1 MARWLAWAGVAAAA
15 VAVSAQGGSGTLDSL
30 VKAERAFA
38 RMSVATSQREAFL
51 ANFADDGVWFTPGP
65 ENTREA
71 IRRQPAPAGPPTR
84 TLDWEPATG
93 DIAAS
98 GDLGYT
104 TGPYVSTPR
113 TADAAPRTGWFFS
126 VWRWR
131 PDTRWKVAA
140 DFGIEAPATVALRP
154 RTFGR
159 AEVRAFKLRVS
170 PGPKALEEELQAAD
184 AAFAAVASDR
194 GVQLAYRVL
203 ATPDVLVFRPGVAPL
218 GGRVAVE
225 SVMPSAPLRFTL
237 QPTRAEA
244 SRAGDLGFIYG
255 AYIEAA
261 GGRPETRGYY
271 LHVWKRLAD
280 GWRLAVDVTNEAPAQ

>member
-1 MARWLAWAGVAAAA
+1 MARWLALAGVAAAA
-15 VAVSAQGGSGTLDSL
+15 AVLSAQGGSGTIDSL

-38 RMSVATSQREAFL
+38 KMSVATSQRDAFL

-71 IRRQPAPAGPPTR
+71 IRRQPAPAGPPAR
-84 TLDWEPATG
+84 TLDWEPAIG

-113 TADAAPRTGWFFS
+113 AADAPPRTGWFFS

-140 DFGIEAPATVALRP
+140 DFGIEAPAPVALRP
-154 RTFGR
+154 SAFRR
-159 AEVRAFKLRVS
+159 SEVRAGRLRVP
-170 PGPKALEEELQAAD
+170 PGAKVLEEELRAAD
-184 AAFAAVASDR
+184 AAFADVASGR
-194 GVQLAYRVL
+194 GFQMAYRVL
-203 ATPDVLVFRPGVAPL
+203 ATSDVLVYRSGVAPV

-237 QPTRAEA
+237 EPTHAEA
-244 SRAGDLGFIYG
+244 SQAGDLGFTYG
-255 AYIEAA
+255 AYTEAA
-261 GGRPETRGYY
+261 SSRPESRGFY

-280 GWRLAVDVTNEAPAQ
+280 GWKLAVDVTNQ

>member
-1 MARWLAWAGVAAAA
+1 MARWLAVVGAALTA
-15 VAVSAQGGSGTLDSL
+15 VAVGAQGGSGTIDSL

-51 ANFADDGVWFTPGP
+51 ANFADDGVWFTPAP

-71 IRRQPAPAGPPTR
+71 IGRQPAPAGPPAR
-84 TLDWEPATG
+84 TLDWEPAVG

-104 TGPYVSTPR
+104 TGPYVSTAR

-131 PDTRWKVAA
+131 RDAQWKVAA
-140 DFGIEAPATVALRP
+140 DFGIEGPSSGTLRP
-154 RTFGR
+154 RTFR
-159 AEVRAFKLRVS
+159 RSEVRAGRLRVP
-170 PGPKALEEELQAAD
+170 PGSKALEAELRGAD
-184 AAFAAVASDR
+184 AAFAAVASSR
-194 GVQLAYRVL
+194 GLQTAYRLL
-203 ATPDVLVFRPGVAPL
+203 ATSDVLVFRSGLAPV

-237 QPTRAEA
+237 EPAHAEA
-244 SRAGDLGFIYG
+244 SQAGDLGFTYG
-255 AYIEAA
+255 AYTEVAD
-261 GGRPETRGYY
+261 GRPELRGFY
-271 LHVWKRLAD
+271 LHVWKRLAN
-280 GWRLAVDVTNEAPAQ
+280 GWTLAADVTNQ